1 MTIRTLQPPAIPVKL
16 PAPRRW
22 TYKDYCRLPEDGWR
36 YEVIQGRLYMT
47 PAPRTPHQ
55 RTQMILSS
63 SLHQFV
69 TARNL
74 GEVFPA
80 PIDVILPGLAEPVQP
95 DIIFIGRKRLKIIKE
110 KYVKGAPDLLVEILS
125 PTSWHADRNVKFEVY
140 AKAGVKEYWIIDAEK
155 REVEIY
161 RLEKDRTYSLTR
173 RYGAGETASSNLLK
187 GFKAAVSQ
195 LCP

>member
-1 MTIRTLQPPAIPVKL
+1 MRTLQAPAIPVKF

-36 YEVIQGRLYMT
+36 YEVIRGRLYMT
-47 PAPRTPHQ
+47 PAPRTRHQ
-55 RTQMILSS
+55 KTQLKLSS
-63 SLHQFV
+63 SMDQFV

-74 GEVFPA
+74 GEVFAA

-95 DIIFIGRKRLKIIKE
+95 DIIFISRKRLKIIKE

-125 PTSWHADRNVKFEVY
+125 PTSWHADRNVKSEVY

-161 RLEKDRTYSLTR
+161 RLEKDKTYSLTR
-173 RYGAGETASSNLLK
+173 RYGAGETAVSLLLK
-187 GFKAAVSQ
+187 GFKAA
-195 LCP
+195 LNEICP